1 MTSTGS
7 TSAGTSYVSDDRS
20 VAAAER
26 SVQCYVLSGAVGI
39 GLQTPEP
46 LEVGFIYLQR
56 VGLNLDA
63 STTGALTVTG
73 TGALLPPKVTVI
85 SAFPLETPFDLA
97 GFGDQCDGSAAGPVA
112 G

>member
-1 MTSTGS
+1 M
-7 TSAGTSYVSDDRS
+7 
-20 VAAAER
+20 
-26 SVQCYVLSGAVGI
+26 
-39 GLQTPEP
+39 
-46 LEVGFIYLQR
+46 
-56 VGLNLDA
+56 
-63 STTGALTVTG
+63 TG